1 MQRLILFTV
10 QILLRIVLAPVAAGL
25 YIAAAFSETATA
37 TLISLT
43 VALDAYKRPDELE
56 DFVAAADSSEPLI
69 PILFSTETEARKL
82 VEKLNRQLDFE
93 PWRRN

>member
-1 MQRLILFTV
+1 MQCVTLFII

-43 VALDAYKRPDELE
+43 VALDAYKHPE
-56 DFVAAADSSEPLI
+56 DMED
-69 PILFSTETEARKL
+69 
-82 VEKLNRQLDFE
+82 
-93 PWRRN
+93 

>member
-10 QILLRIVLAPVAAGL
+10 QLLLRIVCAPVAACL

-43 VALDAYKRPDELE
+43 VALDAYKRPDEME
-56 DFVAAADSSEPLI
+56 E
-69 PILFSTETEARKL
+69 
-82 VEKLNRQLDFE
+82 
-93 PWRRN
+93 

>member
-1 MQRLILFTV
+1 MQRITLFIV

-43 VALDAYKRPDELE
+43 VALDAYKHPE
-56 DFVAAADSSEPLI
+56 D
-69 PILFSTETEARKL
+69 
-82 VEKLNRQLDFE
+82 VED
-93 PWRRN
+93 

>member
-43 VALDAYKRPDELE
+43 VAIDAYKNPNEIE
-56 DFVAAADSSEPLI
+56 D
-69 PILFSTETEARKL
+69 
-82 VEKLNRQLDFE
+82 
-93 PWRRN
+93 

>member
-1 MQRLILFTV
+1 MQRIILFII

-43 VALDAYKRPDELE
+43 VALDAYKNPNEIE
-56 DFVAAADSSEPLI
+56 D
-69 PILFSTETEARKL
+69 
-82 VEKLNRQLDFE
+82 
-93 PWRRN
+93 